1 MKAACT
7 VWSGGKLGDYIKE
20 LPIAIQ
26 GLMIGSVMQFAAIS
40 ILLGIGSYEDIKTR
54 EIPNWISVIIAMT
67 AVINFRLENLL
78 GLIVAVIFFS
88 VALATG
94 KIGGGDV
101 KLIAAL
107 SIVCGLWGSFAL
119 LLFAQISMLIFYGV
133 SVIVQK
139 LRGRTADKSL
149 PFVPFIFIGY
159 LVTKIFF

>member
-1 MKAACT
+1 MAVLQFVT
-7 VWSGGKLGDYIKE
+7 V
-20 LPIAIQ
+20 A
-26 GLMIGSVMQFAAIS
+26 V
-40 ILLGIGSYEDIKTR
+40 LLGIGSVMDIRTR
-54 EIPNWISVIIAMT
+54 EIPNWISAGVLISAFFHFNIQ
-67 AVINFRLENLL
+67 NLW
-78 GLIVAVIFFS
+78 GIIVAVIFFS

-107 SIVCGLWGSFAL
+107 SMVCGLWGSFAL

-139 LRGRTADKSL
+139 LRGRTASKSL

-159 LVTKIFF
+159 LVMKIFF